1 MTEKTKVGIATHY
14 ELRERA
20 LQIARGE
27 RRRRPSEPKIWF
39 TSLESLAK
47 VLSEPNRKLL
57 KIIDERR
64 PSSLAELE
72 VLTGRKASNLS
83 RTLKTMSQ
91 YGLVKL
97 SWQARLCCSRGV
109 GTRSADGPFHCG
121 IGGGVAVA
129 TSADE
134 DKKASDPALALGHA
148 SAIRHR
154 ISHIIVTAT
163 SAVMPD

>member
-1 MTEKTKVGIATHY
+1 MSERIKVGIATPL

-27 RRRRPSEPKIWF
+27 RRRRPGEPKIWF

-57 KIIDERR
+57 RVIDERH
-64 PSSLAELE
+64 PKSLAELE

-91 YGLVKL
+91 YGLVRLVPGRRGSVAPEVLVREVQMDL
-97 SWQARLCCSRGV
+97 SIV
-109 GTRSADGPFHCG
+109 G
-121 IGGGVAVA
+121 
-129 TSADE
+129 
-134 DKKASDPALALGHA
+134 
-148 SAIRHR
+148 
-154 ISHIIVTAT
+154 
-163 SAVMPD
+163 

>member
-1 MTEKTKVGIATHY
+1 MTERTLVGIATHD

-27 RRRRPSEPKIWF
+27 RCRLPDEPKIWF
-39 TSLESLAK
+39 TSLGSLAK

-57 KIIDERR
+57 RIIDESP

-72 VLTGRKASNLS
+72 TLTGRKASNLS

-97 SWQARLCCSRGV
+97 VAGKRG
-109 GTRSADGPFHCG
+109 
-121 IGGGVAVA
+121 AVA
-129 TSADE
+129 PEVLVRGIQMDLS
-134 DKKASDPALALGHA
+134 
-148 SAIRHR
+148 
-154 ISHIIVTAT
+154 IVG
-163 SAVMPD
+163 

>member
-1 MTEKTKVGIATHY
+1 MTEKTKVGIATHH

-39 TSLESLAK
+39 TSLESFAK

-57 KIIDERR
+57 RIIDERR

-72 VLTGRKASNLS
+72 ALTGRKASNLS

-97 SWQARLCCSRGV
+97 VPGKRGSVAPEVLVREVQMDLSIV
-109 GTRSADGPFHCG
+109 G
-121 IGGGVAVA
+121 
-129 TSADE
+129 
-134 DKKASDPALALGHA
+134 
-148 SAIRHR
+148 
-154 ISHIIVTAT
+154 
-163 SAVMPD
+163 